1 MATIE
6 LDQVSLTYPIYGT
19 SSRSL
24 KNNIMSLT
32 TGGKLQQGDRLM
44 HVDALINVSI
54 KLETGDRLGLIG
66 HNGAGK
72 STLLRIMAGIYEPS
86 VGKVNINGSIGAML
100 DIALGMDPEA
110 TGYENIRI
118 RGMILGLNKQEIEQ
132 IIPDIEEFTEM
143 GSFLSMPV
151 KTYSSG
157 MAVRLAFAISTAV
170 TPNILLMDEAI
181 GAGDAHFM
189 EKAQQRLE
197 NFVHQSEILV
207 LASHANEAIRK
218 FCNKAL
224 WLEHGKIRM
233 FGEVN
238 AVVSAYESKAHA
250 EVEVA

>member
-1 MATIE
+1 
-6 LDQVSLTYPIYGT
+6 
-19 SSRSL
+19 
-24 KNNIMSLT
+24 
-32 TGGKLQQGDRLM
+32 M
-44 HVDALINVSI
+44 HVDALTQIS
-54 KLETGDRLGLIG
+54 LHLQSGDRLGLIG

-72 STLLRIMAGIYEPS
+72 STLLRILAGIYEPS

-100 DIALGMDPEA
+100 DITLGMDPEA

-118 RGMILGLNKQEIEQ
+118 RGMILGLSKSEIEQ

-157 MAVRLAFAISTAV
+157 MTVRLAFAISTAIA
-170 TPNILLMDEAI
+170 PDILLMDEAI

-189 EKAQQRLE
+189 EKAQKRLE

-207 LASHANEAIRK
+207 LASHSNAAIRQ

-224 WLEHGKIRM
+224 WLEHGRVHM
-233 FGEVN
+233 FDDVET
-238 AVVSAYESKAHA
+238 VVSAYENREKVTA
-250 EVEVA
+250 EVV